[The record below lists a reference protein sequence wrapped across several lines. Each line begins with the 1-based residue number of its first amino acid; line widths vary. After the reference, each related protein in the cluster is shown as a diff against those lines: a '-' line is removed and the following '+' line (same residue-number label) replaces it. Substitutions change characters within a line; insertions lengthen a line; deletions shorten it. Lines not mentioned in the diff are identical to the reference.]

1 MLDQVAPPTEEAE
14 TDGDAVAVHQI
25 VAVSRQAAIA
35 MNKTVST
42 ARPWTTVTG
51 RTWGVGMVRG

>member
-42 ARPWTTVTG
+42 ARPWTTVTA